1 MLKMLD
7 WAAQSHLPS
16 LVMFLRLAV
25 SNANA
30 AVIEISS
37 SASIFS
43 LVLLYRRMVE
53 GINCRLPVVFLFLS
67 LMRYMANWVTLS

>member
-7 WAAQSHLPS
+7 WAAQPHLPS

-25 SNANA
+25 SDANA

-43 LVLLYRRMVE
+43 LVLLYRMLE

-67 LMRYMANWVTLS
+67 LTRYMANWATLS